1 MMSSSFVHSSKG
13 RIIIM
18 KKSYEKPII
27 EIEEFEVE
35 DIATLSSGGEGIAN
49 QLLWGDIE

>member
-1 MMSSSFVHSSKG
+1 M
-13 RIIIM
+13 IM

-35 DIATLSSGGEGIAN
+35 DIATLSIAGN
-49 QLLWGDIE
+49 GTGDELLWGDIK